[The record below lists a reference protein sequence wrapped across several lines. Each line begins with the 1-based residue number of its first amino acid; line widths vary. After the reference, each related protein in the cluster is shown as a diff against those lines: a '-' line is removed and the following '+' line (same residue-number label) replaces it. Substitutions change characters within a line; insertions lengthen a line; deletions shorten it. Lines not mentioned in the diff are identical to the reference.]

1 MFKAMNKTLLKL
13 HIQGTA
19 GIYAAQRKL
28 REKDGS
34 FFTENGLTI
43 VIVVVIAAIILTAVV
58 ALFKDTIFP
67 QLGNKID
74 DFFSIS

>member
-1 MFKAMNKTLLKL
+1 VLA
-13 HIQGTA
+13 
-19 GIYAAQRKL
+19 
-28 REKDGS
+28 S

-43 VIVVVIAAIILTAVV
+43 VIAVVIAAIILTAVV